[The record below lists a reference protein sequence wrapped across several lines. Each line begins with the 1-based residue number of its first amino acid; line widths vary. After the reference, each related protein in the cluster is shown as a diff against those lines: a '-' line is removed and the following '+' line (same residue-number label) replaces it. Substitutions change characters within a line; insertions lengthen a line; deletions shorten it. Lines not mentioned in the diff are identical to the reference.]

1 MGNIDIEWLK
11 ATLADAAEE
20 LQRAIDR
27 LETDGGEKDAEHIV
41 THDLVH
47 VYAKLNYAVNT
58 RELGPLALEALTEDE
73 LIAWPEIMP
82 FATLDELEAM
92 VDFESKRPRERPRR
106 PRAGVVVSAFPTG
119 GFGQSLASGAGR
131 RSRRRQPKSVMT
143 RK

>member
-1 MGNIDIEWLK
+1 MGNIDIEGLK

-92 VDFESKRPRERPRR
+92 VDFD
-106 PRAGVVVSAFPTG
+106 
-119 GFGQSLASGAGR
+119 
-131 RSRRRQPKSVMT
+131 PKN
-143 RK
+143 

>member
-1 MGNIDIEWLK
+1 MRYTYGNGSFFDNTLFFQDTDKMGSIDIEWLK

-27 LETDGGEKDAEHIV
+27 LETDGGEKDSEHIV

-92 VDFESKRPRERPRR
+92 VDFE
-106 PRAGVVVSAFPTG
+106 
-119 GFGQSLASGAGR
+119 
-131 RSRRRQPKSVMT
+131 PKN
-143 RK
+143 